1 MKYYSSCSETISSK
15 APIVKNFFKLISL
28 LLLYIPSFINSR
40 VMVEIQ
46 NFKRIDGGF
55 DLRDFAFSGAGFL
68 LKFTH
73 TP

>member
-1 MKYYSSCSETISSK
+1 
-15 APIVKNFFKLISL
+15 
-28 LLLYIPSFINSR
+28 
-40 VMVEIQ
+40 MVEIQ